1 MPERDAI
8 PAQAG
13 PGIGVALRADGGG
26 IDLVVAA
33 IRDDNAPADLV
44 VVDHGSSVEVRAA
57 RGLQVTAGTLHWHL
71 GRRFGTADLQAM
83 ILWTDGELVTTGDR
97 VTITAVPGGAGR
109 RSPLRTGTRRT

>member
-8 PAQAG
+8 SATVRSD
-13 PGIGVALRADGGG
+13 IGVALRADGG

-44 VVDHGSSVEVRAA
+44 VIDHGSSVEVRAA
-57 RGLQVTAGTLHWHL
+57 QGLQVTAGTLRWHL
-71 GRRFGTADLQAM
+71 GRRFGTANLQAM

-97 VTITAVPGGAGR
+97 VTITAAPDGAAR
-109 RSPLRTGTRRT
+109 RSTPRSAPRRT